1 MWKAIG
7 FIPLVALTT
16 GCTHLMYPGL
26 SGPAI
31 AGYSR
36 PIAIAQSPLWRWDN
50 VMRLPPSSTIDVLST
65 SGTANVGRF
74 TDADAQSVTLK
85 VNAGDLRISRAEII
99 RIDLVDLPGS
109 ETAVVAKS
117 AARGA
122 LLGAGVMAIVGAV
135 LGGPTWPPPGSF
147 LAAGAAGG
155 AASAAQTTLANRQPR
170 IVYLAPEGAG
180 SGPANL
186 KLERRY

>member
-1 MWKAIG
+1 MMWKAVL
-7 FIPLVALTT
+7 IPLALLTT
-16 GCTHLMYPGL
+16 GCTHLMYPGI
-26 SGPAI
+26 PRPMA
-31 AGYSR
+31 AGYFR
-36 PIAIAQSPLWRWDN
+36 PVALAQSPLWRWDN

-65 SGTANVGRF
+65 SGTASVGKF
-74 TDADAQSVTLK
+74 TSADAQSVTLK
-85 VNAGDLRISRAEII
+85 VKAGDLRISRAEIL

-135 LGGPTWPPPGSF
+135 LGGPSWPPPGSF
-147 LAAGAAGG
+147 LRAGAAAGAA
-155 AASAAQTTLANRQPR
+155 SAVQTTLANRQPR